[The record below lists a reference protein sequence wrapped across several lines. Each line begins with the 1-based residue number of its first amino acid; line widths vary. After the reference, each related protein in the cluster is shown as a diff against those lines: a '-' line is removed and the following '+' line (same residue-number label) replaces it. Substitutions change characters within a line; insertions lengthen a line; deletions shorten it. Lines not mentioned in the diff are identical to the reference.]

1 MPILRLVK
9 AASRKE
15 ARTCCLV
22 ETRAA
27 LLIRLACDI
36 LKENLDQDIS
46 HPRKTKQ
53 ENVTIMKHINQI
65 FFKGLIVVLP
75 ITLTFYLLF
84 WASVNIESLFASGLR
99 YLLGQELYIPGLGIV
114 LTIVFIFLV
123 GLLVTNY
130 ITRPIFA
137 WLTQLL
143 EKIPLI
149 KVIYNPLKDLMALIP
164 GRSSSKDKPQR
175 VVMVQLDQLGVEC
188 MGLVTREDLEEL
200 GTSGE
205 SKMSVYIPF
214 SYMLGGMTV
223 IVPRERVKIVDLPVD
238 QALKLSVTAWIKA
251 SDSKG
256 D

>member
-1 MPILRLVK
+1 
-9 AASRKE
+9 
-15 ARTCCLV
+15 
-22 ETRAA
+22 
-27 LLIRLACDI
+27 
-36 LKENLDQDIS
+36 
-46 HPRKTKQ
+46 
-53 ENVTIMKHINQI
+53 MKHLNQI

-84 WASVNIESLFASGLR
+84 WASINIESLFGSGLR

-130 ITRPIFA
+130 ITRPFFA
-137 WLTQLL
+137 WLTQSL

-175 VVMVQLDQLGVEC
+175 VVLVYLEQLGVEC
-188 MGLVTREDLEEL
+188 LGLVTREELEEL
-200 GTSGE
+200 GPLGE
-205 SKMSVYIPF
+205 NKISVYIPY

-223 IVPRERVKIVDLPVD
+223 IVPKDKVKKVDLPVD

-251 SDSKG
+251 SENKPQ
-256 D
+256 